1 MGFDTKSRCKTALK
15 HLRSP
20 FPAIYHHIKSYKGL
34 WKKIIFCDFCD
45 FWFFSLFWG
54 FLRFSKKYRKSCKKG
69 WKIILKFFMAF
80 LDLLISSNHCICH
93 GNTIKSIFTKIKKI
107 QFSAFFAILADFQDF
122 CVKWRKNE
130 FF

>member
-1 MGFDTKSRCKTALK
+1 MGLDIESRCKTALK

-45 FWFFSLFWG
+45 FWDFSG

-93 GNTIKSIFTKIKKI
+93 GNTIKSIFTKIKKFRFFFILHKNPENPPKSQKIQKI
-107 QFSAFFAILADFQDF
+107 QFF
-122 CVKWRKNE
+122 
-130 FF
+130 